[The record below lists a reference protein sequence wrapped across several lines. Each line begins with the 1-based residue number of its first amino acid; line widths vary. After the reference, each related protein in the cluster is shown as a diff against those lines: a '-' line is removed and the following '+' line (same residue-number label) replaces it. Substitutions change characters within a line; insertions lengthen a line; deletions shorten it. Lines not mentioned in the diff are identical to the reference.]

1 MEHAQPNMKIFDN
14 VKLDIFEGPLDL
26 LLTLIREKDLDIYEL
41 SLSQVTE
48 QYLEYVELLKEFD
61 FDNIGDYMV
70 IAAELGRIK
79 SRSLLPEE
87 DNEDPIDESDMNLIE
102 MLRDYK
108 KYRLLS
114 ENLNERVILG
124 RDTFKRAFDNSFET
138 EVIWELQK
146 TDMWKLVT
154 AVKNL
159 LQLQRYKEIPD
170 IEFEQEAI
178 NQDQRRKEIE
188 SLFRAKGNIR
198 FDEIFVK
205 DLSRDNVILSFL
217 IILEMIRES
226 IVDFAGN
233 NKKDLEF
240 FVKERSNV

>member
-1 MEHAQPNMKIFDN
+1 MEHAQLNMKIFDN

-87 DNEDPIDESDMNLIE
+87 DSEDPIDESDMNLVE

-159 LQLQRYKEIPD
+159 LQLQKYKEIPD
-170 IEFEQEAI
+170 IEFQQEAI

-205 DLSRDNVILSFL
+205 DLSRDNIILSFL
-217 IILEMIRES
+217 IILEMVRES
-226 IVDFAGN
+226 IVDFVGN
-233 NKKDLEF
+233 DKKDLEF
-240 FVKERSNV
+240 FVKERGNV

>member
-87 DNEDPIDESDMNLIE
+87 DNEDPIDESDMNLVE
-102 MLRDYK
+102 
-108 KYRLLS
+108 LS
-114 ENLNERVILG
+114 
-124 RDTFKRAFDNSFET
+124 
-138 EVIWELQK
+138 
-146 TDMWKLVT
+146 
-154 AVKNL
+154 
-159 LQLQRYKEIPD
+159 
-170 IEFEQEAI
+170 
-178 NQDQRRKEIE
+178 
-188 SLFRAKGNIR
+188 
-198 FDEIFVK
+198 
-205 DLSRDNVILSFL
+205 L
-217 IILEMIRES
+217 IHI
-226 IVDFAGN
+226 
-233 NKKDLEF
+233 
-240 FVKERSNV
+240 

>member
-14 VKLDIFEGPLDL
+14 VKHDIFEGPLDL

-205 DLSRDNVILSFL
+205 ELSRDNVILSFL
-217 IILEMIRES
+217 IILEMVRES

-233 NKKDLEF
+233 DKKDLEF
-240 FVKERSNV
+240 FLKERGNV

>member
-87 DNEDPIDESDMNLIE
+87 DNEDPIDESDMNLVE

-114 ENLNERVILG
+114 KNLNERVILG
-124 RDTFKRAFDNSFET
+124 RDTFKRAFDKSFET
-138 EVIWELQK
+138 EVVWELQK

-170 IEFEQEAI
+170 IEFKQEAV
-178 NQDQRRKEIE
+178 NQDQRKKEIE

-240 FVKERSNV
+240 FVKERGNV

>member
-124 RDTFKRAFDNSFET
+124 RDTFKRAFDKSFET
-138 EVIWELQK
+138 EVVWELQK

-205 DLSRDNVILSFL
+205 ELSRDNVILSFL
-217 IILEMIRES
+217 IILEMVRES
-226 IVDFAGN
+226 IVDFTGN
-233 NKKDLEF
+233 DKKDLEF
-240 FVKERSNV
+240 FLKERGNV

>member
-87 DNEDPIDESDMNLIE
+87 DNEDPIDESDMNLVE

-114 ENLNERVILG
+114 KNLNERVILG
-124 RDTFKRAFDNSFET
+124 RDTFKRAFDKSFET
-138 EVIWELQK
+138 EVVWELQK

-170 IEFEQEAI
+170 IEFKQEAV
-178 NQDQRRKEIE
+178 NQDQRKKEIE

-217 IILEMIRES
+217 IILEMVRES
-226 IVDFAGN
+226 IVDFVGN
-233 NKKDLEF
+233 DKKDLEF

>member
-1 MEHAQPNMKIFDN
+1 M
-14 VKLDIFEGPLDL
+14 
-26 LLTLIREKDLDIYEL
+26 TLIREKDLDIYEL

-87 DNEDPIDESDMNLIE
+87 DSEDPIDESDMNLVE

-159 LQLQRYKEIPD
+159 LQLQKYKEIPD
-170 IEFEQEAI
+170 IEFKQEAV

-205 DLSRDNVILSFL
+205 DLSRDNIILSFL

-240 FVKERSNV
+240 FVKERGNV

>member
-48 QYLEYVELLKEFD
+48 QYLEYVELLREFD

-87 DNEDPIDESDMNLIE
+87 DDEEPIEESDMNLVE

-114 ENLNERVILG
+114 ENLNERMILG
-124 RDTFKRAFDNSFET
+124 RDTFKRSFDNSFET

-146 TDMWKLVT
+146 PICG
-154 AVKNL
+154 NS
-159 LQLQRYKEIPD
+159 LQPLRTYCNYKGT
-170 IEFEQEAI
+170 
-178 NQDQRRKEIE
+178 RKYQI
-188 SLFRAKGNIR
+188 
-198 FDEIFVK
+198 
-205 DLSRDNVILSFL
+205 
-217 IILEMIRES
+217 
-226 IVDFAGN
+226 
-233 NKKDLEF
+233 
-240 FVKERSNV
+240 

>member
-1 MEHAQPNMKIFDN
+1 MDHAQPNMKIFDN

-124 RDTFKRAFDNSFET
+124 RDTFKRAFDNSFDPK
-138 EVIWELQK
+138 VISGYPRIQTFSSSSGYDLF
-146 TDMWKLVT
+146 
-154 AVKNL
+154 NS
-159 LQLQRYKEIPD
+159 
-170 IEFEQEAI
+170 
-178 NQDQRRKEIE
+178 E
-188 SLFRAKGNIR
+188 SN
-198 FDEIFVK
+198 
-205 DLSRDNVILSFL
+205 L
-217 IILEMIRES
+217 IIITASLTLIPIFREIS
-226 IVDFAGN
+226 MFYISAYCTIPIH
-233 NKKDLEF
+233 
-240 FVKERSNV
+240 ST

>member
-1 MEHAQPNMKIFDN
+1 VEHAQLNMKIFDN

-87 DNEDPIDESDMNLIE
+87 DSEDPIDESDMNLVE

-159 LQLQRYKEIPD
+159 LQLQKYKEIPD
-170 IEFEQEAI
+170 IEFQQEAI

-205 DLSRDNVILSFL
+205 DLSRDNIILSFL
-217 IILEMIRES
+217 IILEMVRES
-226 IVDFAGN
+226 IVDFVGN
-233 NKKDLEF
+233 DKKDLEF
-240 FVKERSNV
+240 FVKERGNV

>member
-205 DLSRDNVILSFL
+205 ELPRDNVILSFL
-217 IILEMIRES
+217 IILEMVRES

-233 NKKDLEF
+233 DKKDLEF
-240 FVKERSNV
+240 FLKERGNV

>member
-1 MEHAQPNMKIFDN
+1 MEHAQLNMKIFDN

-87 DNEDPIDESDMNLIE
+87 DSEDPIDESDMNLVE

-159 LQLQRYKEIPD
+159 LQLQKHKEIPD
-170 IEFEQEAI
+170 IEF
-178 NQDQRRKEIE
+178 QDQRRKEIE

-205 DLSRDNVILSFL
+205 DLSRDNIILSFL
-217 IILEMIRES
+217 IILEMVRES
-226 IVDFAGN
+226 IVDFVGN
-233 NKKDLEF
+233 DKKDLEF
-240 FVKERSNV
+240 FVKERGNV

>member
-87 DNEDPIDESDMNLIE
+87 DSEDPIDESDMNLVE

-159 LQLQRYKEIPD
+159 LQLQKYKEIPD
-170 IEFEQEAI
+170 IEFKQEAV

-205 DLSRDNVILSFL
+205 DLSRDNIILSFL
-217 IILEMIRES
+217 IILEMVRES

-240 FVKERSNV
+240 FVKERGNV